1 MSEKAVL
8 RQSDAERIV
17 NDSEELSD
25 DVRQKPDLITLRDAR
40 RKREARHK
48 QAIQRPE
55 NSDDDTPEV
64 LTHDA

>member
-40 RKREARHK
+40 RKREARYK
-48 QAIQRPE
+48 QAIQRLE
-55 NSDDDTPEV
+55 NDGAPEV
-64 LTHDA
+64 LSHDD

>member
-8 RQSDAERIV
+8 SQSDAERIV
-17 NDSEELSD
+17 SDSEELLD

-40 RKREARHK
+40 RKREARRK
-48 QAIQRPE
+48 QAIQRLE

>member
-8 RQSDAERIV
+8 SQSDAERIV

-48 QAIQRPE
+48 QAIQRLE
-55 NSDDDTPEV
+55 NDDDTPEV
-64 LTHDA
+64 LTHDD

>member
-1 MSEKAVL
+1 MSENCL
-8 RQSDAERIV
+8 LSQSDAERIV
-17 NDSEELSD
+17 NNSEELSD

-40 RKREARHK
+40 RKRGARHK